1 MSTLYY
7 LAFNFLFYSFLG
19 YLIEQIYARFTRGHF
34 KSEGF
39 LYGPF
44 KPMYGFAMTF
54 LIAMLYLFKAS
65 PIAMLVL
72 CLVIPTAVEY
82 VSGFLI
88 KTFFH
93 VLYWDYSLVK
103 CNYQGLICLPF
114 SLAWMGL
121 CFIGIYYFQ
130 PFLNT
135 FYMSFA
141 NWWGILF
148 WPFLIYLAFDFFLTV
163 RRLAV

>member
-1 MSTLYY
+1 MCWLSYICFIFVL
-7 LAFNFLFYSFLG
+7 YSFLG
-19 YLIEQIYARFTRGHF
+19 WVLEEIYCFIVTGHF
-34 KSEGF
+34 KEDGF
-39 LYGPF
+39 LNGPF

-54 LIAMLYLFKAS
+54 LIAMLYLFKVS

-82 VSGFLI
+82 ASGFLI
-88 KTFFH
+88 NTFFH

-135 FYMSFA
+135 FYISFA
-141 NWWGILF
+141 NWWGILY
-148 WPFLIYLAFDFFLTV
+148 WPYLIYLAFDFFLTV

>member
-19 YLIEQIYARFTRGHF
+19 HLIEQIYARFTRGHF

-54 LIAMLYLFKAS
+54 LIAMRYLFKVR

-82 VSGFLI
+82 ASGFLI
-88 KTFFH
+88 NTFFH
-93 VLYWDYSLVK
+93 VL
-103 CNYQGLICLPF
+103 
-114 SLAWMGL
+114 
-121 CFIGIYYFQ
+121 
-130 PFLNT
+130 
-135 FYMSFA
+135 
-141 NWWGILF
+141 
-148 WPFLIYLAFDFFLTV
+148 
-163 RRLAV
+163 